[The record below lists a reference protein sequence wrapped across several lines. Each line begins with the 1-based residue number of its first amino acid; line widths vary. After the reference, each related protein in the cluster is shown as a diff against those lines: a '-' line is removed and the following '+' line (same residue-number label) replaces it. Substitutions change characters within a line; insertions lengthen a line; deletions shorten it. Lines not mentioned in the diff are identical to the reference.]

1 MIQVHVPAM
10 GCKFNSCR
18 GHHYF
23 GLSQQALT
31 ATCLSKQVCLIINI
45 WSGVPVSVPVWFFSS
60 LLPTRNTSRSKTAA
74 ANPLEGFGCVAAPI
88 THASRLRIQ
97 TGANGIGAFHW
108 MPPALSEAR
117 EALARLRAE
126 PPGHNRRKKSVP
138 LFPEFWPTYIEAV
151 RHQKRERTI
160 KSEEMFLR
168 QWEAW
173 LGNVALNRISTA
185 QVIGFRTERLS
196 RGLSGRTVNLAVTV
210 LNNLLNHAQDLE
222 LIQSLPTEGM
232 KPIRWKPKKRP
243 LFTVD
248 DINRLCT
255 TAIGAGRN
263 GQMLSDYLRL
273 MACCGSRRDETL
285 RLRWSDV
292 DWQRQKLWVGAD
304 GLAKNHEAR
313 VVDFNSALGAHL
325 EAMHNRR
332 EQDSVYLF
340 PAPRRGKEDRLA
352 RNLKESLR
360 KIRDQAGCPG
370 FGFHDCRHHFISYA
384 VMNGIDYLTI
394 ARWVGHKDGGVLI
407 GRVYGHLTDIH
418 TPGSRPSWLKFKV

>member
-1 MIQVHVPAM
+1 M

-31 ATCLSKQVCLIINI
+31 ATCLSKQVCHIIIKNRA
-45 WSGVPVSVPVWFFSS
+45 VPVWVPVWIFSS
-60 LLPTRNTSRSKTAA
+60 LPKTGNSPRSWIVVANRCGVYGCAA
-74 ANPLEGFGCVAAPI
+74 APT
-88 THASRLRIQ
+88 THALRLRIQ
-97 TGANGIGAFHW
+97 TGANGNGAW
-108 MPPALSEAR
+108 PLDASSLSEAR

-126 PPGHNRRKKSVP
+126 PPEHNRRKKRVP

-160 KSEEMFLR
+160 KSEQVFLR

-173 LGNVALNRISTA
+173 LGPIPINRISTA

-196 RGLSGRTVNLAVTV
+196 RGLSGRTANLAVTV
-210 LNNLLNHAQDLE
+210 LNNLLNHARDLE
-222 LIQSLPTEGM
+222 LIQSLLTEGM
-232 KPIRWKPKKRP
+232 KPIRWKHKKRP

-255 TAIGAGRN
+255 AAIGAGRN

-292 DWQRQKLWVGAD
+292 DWQRRQLWVGAD

-313 VVDFNSALGAHL
+313 VVDFNSALRAHL
-325 EAMHNRR
+325 EAMHSRR
-332 EQDSVYLF
+332 EQNSVYLF
-340 PAPRRGKEDRLA
+340 PAPRRGTDDRQA

-384 VMNGIDYLTI
+384 VMSGIDYLTI

>member
-1 MIQVHVPAM
+1 LERCAGKCAGLVFLKPPSNKKYIKV
-10 GCKFNSCR
+10 KDRR
-18 GHHYF
+18 GQPVR
-23 GLSQQALT
+23 GLWLRCGTYYARIT
-31 ATCLSKQVCLIINI
+31 VEDPDGGKRDRR
-45 WSGVPVSVPVWFFSS
+45 FS
-60 LLPTRNTSRSKTAA
+60 LD
-74 ANPLEGFGCVAAPI
+74 
-88 THASRLRIQ
+88 ASS
-97 TGANGIGAFHW
+97 
-108 MPPALSEAR
+108 LSEAR

-160 KSEEMFLR
+160 KSEEVFLR

-255 TAIGAGRN
+255 AAIGAGRN

-292 DWQRQKLWVGAD
+292 DWQRRQLWVGAD

-313 VVDFNSALGAHL
+313 VVDFNSALRAHL
-325 EAMHNRR
+325 EAMHSRR
-332 EQDSVYLF
+332 EQNSVYLF
-340 PAPRRGKEDRLA
+340 PAPRRGTDDRPA

-384 VMNGIDYLTI
+384 VMSGIDYLTI

-418 TPGSRPSWLKFKV
+418 ARKQAQLVEV

>member
-1 MIQVHVPAM
+1 MSYHHQKQGGAGLGAGLDFFEPPKNR
-10 GCKFNSCR
+10 KFTKVVDRR
-18 GHHYF
+18 GQPLR
-23 GLSQQALT
+23 GLWLRGSTYYARITVEDPDGGKRERRLALD
-31 ATCLSKQVCLIINI
+31 A
-45 WSGVPVSVPVWFFSS
+45 SS
-60 LLPTRNTSRSKTAA
+60 
-74 ANPLEGFGCVAAPI
+74 
-88 THASRLRIQ
+88 
-97 TGANGIGAFHW
+97 
-108 MPPALSEAR
+108 LSEAR

-126 PPGHNRRKKSVP
+126 PPEHNRRKKRVP

-160 KSEEMFLR
+160 KSEQVFLR

-173 LGNVALNRISTA
+173 LGPIPINRISTA

-196 RGLSGRTVNLAVTV
+196 RGLSGRTANLAVTV
-210 LNNLLNHAQDLE
+210 LNNLLNHARDLE

-232 KPIRWKPKKRP
+232 KPIRWKHKKRP

-255 TAIGAGRN
+255 AAIGAGRN

-292 DWQRQKLWVGAD
+292 DWQRQQLWVGAD

-340 PAPRRGKEDRLA
+340 PAPRRGKEDRPA

-384 VMNGIDYLTI
+384 VMSGIDYLTI
-394 ARWVGHKDGGVLI
+394 ARWVGHKDGGILI
-407 GRVYGHLTDIH
+407 GRVYGHLTDVH
-418 TPGSRPSWLKFKV
+418 ARKQAQRLQFNV